1 MSVCLSVCLSV
12 FISFFI
18 SFFGHKVNVMISLQN
33 FTPAEQLIKD
43 REQEQFSMERQAWE
57 GHCERLHQ
65 EVSSLST
72 LCNGLLRDQQMLV
85 STVIGRSVPSGPSS
99 SPGGFHNIHGAVPGL
114 GKDYLPMM

>member
-1 MSVCLSVCLSV
+1 MSVCLL
-12 FISFFI
+12 FFFLP
-18 SFFGHKVNVMISLQN
+18 FFGYKANVTISLQN

-43 REQEQFSMERQAWE
+43 REQDQFSVERQAWE
-57 GHCERLHQ
+57 EHCERLHQ

-85 STVIGRSVPSGPSS
+85 STVIGRSVPSAPSS

-114 GKDYLPMM
+114 GKGHLLMM